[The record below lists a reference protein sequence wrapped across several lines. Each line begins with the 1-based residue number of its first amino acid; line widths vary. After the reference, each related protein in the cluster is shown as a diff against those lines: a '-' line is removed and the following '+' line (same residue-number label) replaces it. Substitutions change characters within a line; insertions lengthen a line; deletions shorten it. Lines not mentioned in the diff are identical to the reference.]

1 MNSILENETIK
12 NLYLELEKR
21 VAEHILEPN
30 NLIFLKKLLERAES
44 EDEAINICRLG
55 TTFYKTGL
63 RYDVKMETPSDGC
76 KFFVKNNNLSFD
88 NGGIHHK
95 LLVGDNYDSLLNL
108 LVSHKK
114 MVDVIYIDPP
124 YGKDSLGEFAKMN
137 YENSLNRD
145 NLLSMMYARLQA
157 AKQLMSDDGVIFC
170 SIDDKNQAYMKCLFD
185 DVFGESA
192 FVTCIPRLTKAQRSG
207 QEDYMDVSHDYI
219 LCYSYSDDF
228 LNVTERVYDES
239 KVKTDK
245 NGKYLEGDTKA
256 ILAAL
261 SQGYSVGGD
270 YDFEYNGKVYK
281 PVTKD
286 GVRNRWLWTKERMQ
300 AAADLGILV
309 ETNNSLRM
317 QLYLD
322 KRFEEKTNI
331 LVPKDDKLI
340 FHTSDFMNSEYSN
353 SNGVNNLME
362 VGAELSRSFD
372 NPKPVALVKKLIEMH
387 PNNKHAIVLDFFAGS
402 GTTGQAVL
410 EMNKSDGGDRQFIL
424 CTSNEITSK
433 TPNGVVVDVTSK
445 RLKRIMTGSC
455 YDGNKDFKWNDQNM
469 PFGNSLDVFNFKEDS
484 IFDRKL
490 FEDIDETLYGCVKF
504 DNIKD
509 KVEWVCSNFEKVARR
524 LNDVTGN

>member
-108 LVSHKK
+108 LVRHKK

-286 GVRNRWLWTKERMQ
+286 GVRNRWLWTK
-300 AAADLGILV
+300 
-309 ETNNSLRM
+309 
-317 QLYLD
+317 
-322 KRFEEKTNI
+322 
-331 LVPKDDKLI
+331 
-340 FHTSDFMNSEYSN
+340 
-353 SNGVNNLME
+353 
-362 VGAELSRSFD
+362 
-372 NPKPVALVKKLIEMH
+372 
-387 PNNKHAIVLDFFAGS
+387 
-402 GTTGQAVL
+402 
-410 EMNKSDGGDRQFIL
+410 
-424 CTSNEITSK
+424 
-433 TPNGVVVDVTSK
+433 
-445 RLKRIMTGSC
+445 
-455 YDGNKDFKWNDQNM
+455 
-469 PFGNSLDVFNFKEDS
+469 
-484 IFDRKL
+484 
-490 FEDIDETLYGCVKF
+490 
-504 DNIKD
+504 
-509 KVEWVCSNFEKVARR
+509 
-524 LNDVTGN
+524 

>member
-185 DVFGESA
+185 DVFGGGA
-192 FVTCIPRLTKAQRSG
+192 IQARHPAQQAGGGGIHVHAHGVDAILHHAAQRLI
-207 QEDYMDVSHDYI
+207 QP
-219 LCYSYSDDF
+219 L
-228 LNVTERVYDES
+228 
-239 KVKTDK
+239 
-245 NGKYLEGDTKA
+245 
-256 ILAAL
+256 
-261 SQGYSVGGD
+261 
-270 YDFEYNGKVYK
+270 
-281 PVTKD
+281 
-286 GVRNRWLWTKERMQ
+286 
-300 AAADLGILV
+300 LG
-309 ETNNSLRM
+309 
-317 QLYLD
+317 
-322 KRFEEKTNI
+322 
-331 LVPKDDKLI
+331 
-340 FHTSDFMNSEYSN
+340 H
-353 SNGVNNLME
+353 
-362 VGAELSRSFD
+362 
-372 NPKPVALVKKLIEMH
+372 
-387 PNNKHAIVLDFFAGS
+387 IVLVLPHANGLGVDLHQLRQRVLHPAGDGH
-402 GTTGQAVL
+402 GTAEVYVILRELLRRQLA
-410 EMNKSDGGDRQFIL
+410 GGVHGGPGLADHHIADAA
-424 CTSNEITSK
+424 
-433 TPNGVVVDVTSK
+433 P
-445 RLKRIMTGSC
+445 
-455 YDGNKDFKWNDQNM
+455 
-469 PFGNSLDVFNFKEDS
+469 
-484 IFDRKL
+484 
-490 FEDIDETLYGCVKF
+490 
-504 DNIKD
+504 
-509 KVEWVCSNFEKVARR
+509 
-524 LNDVTGN
+524 